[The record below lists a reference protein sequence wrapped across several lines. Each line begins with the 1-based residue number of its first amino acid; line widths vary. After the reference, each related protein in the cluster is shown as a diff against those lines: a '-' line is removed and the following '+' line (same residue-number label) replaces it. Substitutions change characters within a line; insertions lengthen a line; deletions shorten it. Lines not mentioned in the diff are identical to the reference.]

1 MNSESFLQEK
11 DTKPQYTI
19 IRIPETSAKI
29 SGEIEKKGLSEY
41 V

>member
-11 DTKPQYTI
+11 DTKPRYTI
-19 IRIPETSAKI
+19 VRTTEIGSKI